1 MYELLGVKKI
11 KTKEKWAKVKCVIR
25 IGCDIYIKKKKKKR
39 SSSKQNKKKN
49 KREGKEVM
57 AE

>member
-25 IGCDIYIKKKKKKR
+25 IGCDIKKKKKK
-39 SSSKQNKKKN
+39 KQNKKK
-49 KREGKEVM
+49 KKERRKGGNGGM
-57 AE
+57 N